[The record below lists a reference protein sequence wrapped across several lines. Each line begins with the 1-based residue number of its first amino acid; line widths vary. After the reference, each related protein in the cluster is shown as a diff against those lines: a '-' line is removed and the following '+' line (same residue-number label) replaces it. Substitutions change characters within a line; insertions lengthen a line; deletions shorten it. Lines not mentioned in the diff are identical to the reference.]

1 MSITRYYQ
9 PDLSL
14 SDSSYRI
21 FFFNEIPNLGYI
33 NTNIGADS
41 TGLMA
46 DRVFRRDKHIQI
58 GPLSVFIER

>member
-21 FFFNEIPNLGYI
+21 FFNEIPNLGYI

-41 TGLMA
+41 TGLMT
-46 DRVFRRDKHIQI
+46 DRF
-58 GPLSVFIER
+58 SVVINIFKFDR